1 MEKLTGNSLP
11 GWLVICLL
19 LLPAM
24 TASAQVERYTC
35 PAPEDTL
42 LWQVAG
48 IDHDIYLFG
57 TLHLG
62 KPAFYPLPP
71 RVEEAFRAS
80 DFLVLEAD
88 IEAAASPET
97 LMSIQQRGML
107 PAGESLEQHLS
118 AETLS
123 ELEDALSGFGV
134 PMAMAMR
141 MQPWLLN
148 VTLGA
153 LQLNQ
158 YGYMPEFGAEI
169 YLMGERS
176 EGTEL
181 RELESIEAQLG
192 FLASLNDESYLRYTL
207 ASLGPEVEEEV
218 EELAQAW
225 RCGDKATLTEM
236 IFSELEEAP
245 LSPQEV
251 DRLQETLYFSRNRDM
266 AEKITELIQAED
278 GDYFIAVGAAHLL
291 GERSINDYL
300 EQHGYELQVVPGH

>member
-1 MEKLTGNSLP
+1 MEKLRGNRLP

-24 TASAQVERYTC
+24 TASAQTERYTC
-35 PAPEDTL
+35 PSPEDTL

-62 KPAFYPLPP
+62 KPTFYPLPP

-80 DFLVLEAD
+80 DYLVLEAD
-88 IEAAASPET
+88 IEAVASAET
-97 LMSIQQRGML
+97 LRSIQQRGIL
-107 PAGESLEQHLS
+107 PAGETLDQHIS

-123 ELEDALSGFGV
+123 QLEEVFSGFGL
-134 PMAMAMR
+134 PMAPVMR

-148 VTLGA
+148 VTIGTL
-153 LQLNQ
+153 LLNQ
-158 YGYMPEFGAEI
+158 YGYLSEFGAEI

-207 ASLGPEVEEEV
+207 ASLGPDVEREI

-225 RCGDKATLTEM
+225 RCGDKPTLTESL
-236 IFSELEEAP
+236 FSDLAEAP

-251 DRLQETLYFSRNRDM
+251 EKLQETLYFSRNRDM
-266 AEKITELIQAED
+266 AEKISEFIQAGD

-291 GERSINDYL
+291 GEQSINDYL
-300 EQHGYELQVVPGH
+300 EQLGYELQVVPGH